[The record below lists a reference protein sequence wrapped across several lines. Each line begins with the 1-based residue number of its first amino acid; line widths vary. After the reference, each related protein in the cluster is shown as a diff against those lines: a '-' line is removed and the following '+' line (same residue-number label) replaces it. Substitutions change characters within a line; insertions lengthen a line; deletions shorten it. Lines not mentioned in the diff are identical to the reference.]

1 VAEYEIRFAA
11 SAAREFRALPLD
23 IRRRIGIALDGLR
36 QVPRPSGA
44 RQLQGHEQLYR
55 IRVGHYRIVYHIDD
69 QAALLR
75 ITRVRHRRDAY
86 R

>member
-1 VAEYEIRFAA
+1 MAEYEIRFAA

-36 QVPRPSGA
+36 LVPRPSGA
-44 RQLQGHEQLYR
+44 RKLQGHEQLYR
-55 IRVGHYRIVYHIDD
+55 IRVGHYHIDD

-75 ITRVRHRRDAY
+75 ITRVRHRRHAY

>member
-1 VAEYEIRFAA
+1 MAEYEIRFAA

-23 IRRRIGIALDGLR
+23 IKRRIGIALDGLR
-36 QVPRPSGA
+36 QDPRPRGA
-44 RQLQGHEQLYR
+44 RKLQGHDQLYR
-55 IRVGHYRIVYHIDD
+55 IRVGHYRVVYSIDD

-75 ITRVRHRRDAY
+75 ITRVRHRRDTY